1 MYIHTQGDISHN
13 VHVGTKIKTQA
24 RNGLHMPDWGLA
36 PGKSKCSFSQ
46 RSPWGTMAG
55 EMREREGQPGVRQA
69 RPPNQGRWG
78 KSLLAQSKVQSVSG
92 KTGLVRKE

>member
-1 MYIHTQGDISHN
+1 
-13 VHVGTKIKTQA
+13 
-24 RNGLHMPDWGLA
+24 
-36 PGKSKCSFSQ
+36 
-46 RSPWGTMAG
+46 MAG